1 VVWNPTGLPARV
13 TLPLNLYFAGL
24 SNAAIAV
31 DGAGTEHRLGLN
43 GRCRTQLQV
52 EVGSRAV
59 AWFEIRPA
67 GG

>member
-1 VVWNPTGLPARV
+1 
-13 TLPLNLYFAGL
+13 LNLYFAGL